1 MYYNKSYKSNRLDR
15 LPGELRYLIAEF
27 IPSKPEKTY
36 PHIQLFKDIML
47 DWYNKYRIW
56 ETNKIYLSYKEIYTD
71 GISQEDAP
79 YFKKAFKHHRQESK
93 YYTIAMSHNT
103 GQFTMIAKR
112 YQPITMP

>member
-36 PHIQLFKDIML
+36 LHIQLFKDIML
-47 DWYNKYRIW
+47 DWYNTNRVW
-56 ETNKIYLSYKEIYTD
+56 DTNKLYLSYKEMYTD

-93 YYTIAMSHNT
+93 YYNMTMSHNVR
-103 GQFTMIAKR
+103 QFTMIAKK
-112 YQPITMP
+112 YQPITIP